1 MEPALSYNSKMTMK
15 NIILG
20 LTFGTSISV
29 VSWMIGI
36 IFNGIFGKTEFYKK
50 LSNLNFI
57 ESKSLKKNIGMGYF
71 KWIVKNTFFKFFN
84 QKIKLENK
92 NNDFKN
98 IRNEMTL
105 AEISHLVGFIFVALF
120 AIYFSFRVSLT
131 YGLSIMIPNTFLNLY
146 PSLLQQENKRKID
159 KLINRQTRSASA
171 VKL

>member
-1 MEPALSYNSKMTMK
+1 MTMK

-20 LTFGTSISV
+20 LTFGTSISI

-57 ESKSLKKNIGMGYF
+57 ESKSLNKNIGMEYF
-71 KWIVKNTFFKFFN
+71 KWFVKNTFFKFLN

-98 IRNEMTL
+98 IRDEMTL

-120 AIYFSFRVSLT
+120 AIYFSFRVNLI
-131 YGLSIMIPNTFLNLY
+131 YGLAIMIPNIFLNLY
-146 PSLLQQENKRKID
+146 PSLLQQENKRRID
-159 KLINRQTRSASA
+159 KLMNRQ
-171 VKL
+171 KP